1 MSGCGVSIT
10 SLDIVPPV
18 LGVDALT
25 VLPLGE
31 SIAEAE
37 DLDLSVS
44 LTALITYVCQECCPV
59 SRFRIRRPTLRLCG
73 PFGSVGC
80 TSKRP
85 LFVSRSSRPVSML
98 MEQRLDPFCPRY
110 AGYIIADSSPVQLL
124 IIPSVI
130 TPLFFLEK
138 LILMKNFLI

>member
-98 MEQRLDPFCPRY
+98 MEQRLNPFCPRY
-110 AGYIIADSSPVQLL
+110 AGSQHRLNPYLLHTQSATRLVPAFSRRDNAIIFRV
-124 IIPSVI
+124 V
-130 TPLFFLEK
+130 
-138 LILMKNFLI
+138 